1 MSEPNINEIEE
12 YAYKLLE
19 LARDTIIVRY
29 RFFDVALSRIKLVSK
44 PGLNGFSCDGDT
56 LCYDALYLIRRYADE
71 DNIAVRLYMHILFH
85 CIFSHQFNTDKLDRD
100 YWNLASDIAVENII
114 FELDFA
120 AASLPKDSE
129 EEKILD
135 ILRRD
140 IPKLTADRIYK
151 YFMVQGLSDEARKSY
166 ADIFRIDSHDSW
178 INDDKKDEII
188 ITKQEWEKIARRI
201 KTDLKTF
208 SKHKNTSEALEDNID
223 DTLKIRYNYREIL
236 EHFMVMGEELE
247 LSDEEF
253 DYIYYTYG
261 LNKYGNMPLIEP
273 LEYKED
279 KRIKEFVIVLD
290 TSASCQG
297 EMIKKFVRRTYDILK
312 DTENF
317 FKEVNIHIIQCDAS
331 VRSDTV
337 IRNDEDFEK
346 FIQTGRLTGH
356 GNTDFRP
363 AFSYVDKLIEKHCFD
378 NLKGLIYFTDG
389 YGAFPEKAPD
399 YDVLFAFLYEDKLR
413 PKVPGWA
420 MQVVMED
427 ELNEY

>member
-44 PGLNGFSCDGDT
+44 PGLKGFCCDGST
-56 LCYDALYLIRRYADE
+56 LYYDALYLIRRYADE

-85 CIFSHQFNTDKLDRD
+85 CIFSHQYNVKKLDRD
-100 YWNLASDIAVENII
+100 YWNLAADIAVENII
-114 FELDFA
+114 FELDFVA
-120 AASLPKDSE
+120 ALLPQDAE
-129 EEKILD
+129 EKKILD

-151 YFMVQGLSDEARKSY
+151 YFMVQGLSDDAKKNY
-166 ADIFRIDSHDSW
+166 AEIFKIDNHDNW
-178 INDDKKDEII
+178 INDDKEEKII
-188 ITKQEWEKIARRI
+188 ITKEEWEKIARRI
-201 KTDLKTF
+201 KTDIKTF

-236 EHFMVMGEELE
+236 EHFMIMGEEIK

-273 LEYKED
+273 LEYKEE
-279 KRIKEFVIVLD
+279 KKIKEFVIVLD

-297 EMIKKFVRRTYDILK
+297 EMIKKFIRRTYDILK
-312 DTENF
+312 NTENYF
-317 FKEVNIHIIQCDAS
+317 NEVNIHIIQCDAS
-331 VRSDTV
+331 VQSDTV
-337 IRNDEDFEK
+337 IRNEDDFER
-346 FIQTGRLTGH
+346 FIKSGKIMGH

-363 AFSYVDKLIEKHCFD
+363 AFSYVDELIKDKYFD

-389 YGAFPEKAPD
+389 YGLFPEKAPD
-399 YDVLFAFLYEDKLR
+399 YDVIFAFLYEDKYR
-413 PKVPGWA
+413 PKIPGWA